1 MLLAWIIGFSL
12 LGSIGATTGAAAML
26 LFPDAVRRRIVPCV
40 LSYATGTLLGAAFLG
55 MIPAALSQAGA
66 TTVSATVLAGIVS
79 FFLLEKLV
87 IWRHCHAEDCEVHGR
102 AAPLILIGD
111 AFHNAID
118 GVVIAAAFHTNVA
131 LGIASA
137 VAVIGHEIPQ
147 EVGDFAILLDAGYS
161 RRRALVLN
169 VLSASTTLPAAVA
182 AYFWLAEATGA
193 VPYLL
198 GISAASFIYIAT
210 ADLIPDLHHQTAP
223 SASLR
228 QVALLLS
235 GIGTI
240 ALLRLTGG
248 P

>member
-12 LGSIGATTGAAAML
+12 LGSVGATTGAAAML

-55 MIPAALSQAGA
+55 MIPAALGQTDA
-66 TTVSATVLAGIVS
+66 TRVSATVLGGIVL

-87 IWRHCHAEDCEVHGR
+87 IWRHCHTRECEVHGR

-111 AFHNAID
+111 AVHNAID
-118 GVVIAAAFHTNVA
+118 GVVIAAAFHTDVSLGVA
-131 LGIASA
+131 AGLA
-137 VAVIGHEIPQ
+137 VVGHEIPQ

-161 RRRALVLN
+161 RRKALVLN
-169 VLSASTTLPAAVA
+169 TLSATTTLPAAVA
-182 AYFWLAEATGA
+182 AYFWLAQAAGA

-198 GISAASFIYIAT
+198 AISAASFIYIAT

-223 SASLR
+223 AASLR
-228 QVALLLS
+228 QVALLLG

-240 ALLRLTGG
+240 VLLRLAGT